1 MARIRYKS
9 AAFTL
14 IELLVVI
21 AIIALLVGI
30 LLPALGKAR
39 NSARLSVSLSNMKQI
54 GTANIGYRNDYKDQ
68 VPSPFFTLNGQTSIS
83 VWTYGG
89 KYNNNRWGVAPL
101 ADIPPGRRVLNSYIY
116 PDQTFDT
123 NVIPGNRE
131 KTELVAF
138 KSPGDRGTT
147 YSPTAAGNSVS
158 YDYRFSGYD
167 DIGTSYPMNIYWWRF
182 AVIGANTVENNQVA
196 LRWAT
201 RQLGTASVDPTKL
214 VMFADQT
221 SMPSSP
227 TMTRP
232 RPSESASSAS
242 STSPSWASSTV
253 TPTTSS
259 SNAAP
264 PPPATPTTPTPSAA
278 WLAAAPTSPLPT
290 PSSCPRA
297 SAKPPRGTSRAT
309 KSKAPGHHAGG
320 FSFPIVLANP
330 TAPAPATPTGT
341 STPQTR

>member
-1 MARIRYKS
+1 MARIRNKS

-221 SMPSSP
+221 SYALISDDD
-227 TMTRP
+227 T
-232 RPSESASSAS
+232 
-242 STSPSWASSTV
+242 
-253 TPTTSS
+253 
-259 SNAAP
+259 
-264 PPPATPTTPTPSAA
+264 PPAKRVGEFGELNKSVMGFLDGHADYLELERRAATTRNPNNPFAVGSMVSGPADKPFSYTFI
-278 WLAAAPTSPLPT
+278 L
-290 PSSCPRA
+290 
-297 SAKPPRGTSRAT
+297 PPRLR
-309 KSKAPGHHAGG
+309 
-320 FSFPIVLANP
+320 
-330 TAPAPATPTGT
+330 
-341 STPQTR
+341 